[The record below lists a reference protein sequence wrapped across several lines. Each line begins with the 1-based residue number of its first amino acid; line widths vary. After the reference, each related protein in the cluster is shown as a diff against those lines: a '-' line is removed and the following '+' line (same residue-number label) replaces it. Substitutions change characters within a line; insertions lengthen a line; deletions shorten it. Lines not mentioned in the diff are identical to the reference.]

1 MANYN
6 NTSAPSSNFKPMVWD
21 SVAIPVNS
29 LSGGTISA
37 TPIKYDY
44 NLPGELLD
52 YTMMYDIDW
61 ILASGMSEDD
71 LHNYLKK
78 ELAVKLAEKMLE
90 DEHFSFTKQTDPAAR
105 SVRFK
110 AYTWVGNKAFIEQQ
124 RKNKR

>member
-6 NTSAPSSNFKPMVWD
+6 TTGVPFKPLDWD
-21 SVAIPVNS
+21 SVAISVDTMTGS
-29 LSGGTISA
+29 IGAITA
-37 TPIKYDY
+37 APIKYDY

-110 AYTWVGNKAFIEQQ
+110 AYTWVGNKDFIEQQ